1 MALIKCPECGLSI
14 SDKAAAC
21 PNCGYPLQPAPEPV
35 EYELTRSNPSESKLG
50 KFLRACVWVDGICLI
65 IWTIVIIAIYTRET
79 FDWGGYFTTLVTYA
93 LYGCLIWCFA
103 SLSDDVHNISS
114 ALTSLQLQ
122 GKAISSSPVGIQ
134 HSVPLKNEDSAAS
147 TVSWL
152 TIATKDDQSLLM
164 SKSVLAFK
172 PYDTS
177 GTNSLWEHASLRR
190 WLNEDF
196 YAKAFSDDEKQSI
209 LPTQLD
215 STDESSEADNVFL
228 LSIDE
233 AKTYLD
239 DQTMKADNWW
249 WLRNSDSN
257 VHTIAYVSSKGDI
270 RTGCTDLTA
279 NGGVRPCIW
288 IKNKP
293 V

>member
-14 SDKAAAC
+14 SDKAAAR

-65 IWTIVIIAIYTRET
+65 IWTIVIIAIYTGEA

-93 LYGCLIWCFA
+93 LYGCLIWCAA
-103 SLSDDVHNISS
+103 SLFDDVHNISN

-122 GKAISSSPVGIQ
+122 GKAISSSPVAIQ

-177 GTNSLWEHASLRR
+177 GTNLLWEHASLRR

-228 LSIDE
+228 LSIGE

-257 VHTIAYVSSKGDI
+257 ARTVAYVSSKGDI
-270 RTGCTDLTA
+270 RTECTDLTA

>member
-65 IWTIVIIAIYTRET
+65 IWTIIVAFCTGEA
-79 FDWGGYFTTLVTYA
+79 FDLGDYFTTLVTYA

-228 LSIDE
+228 LNIDE

>member
-65 IWTIVIIAIYTRET
+65 IWTIVIIAIYTGEA

-288 IKNKP
+288 VKNKP

>member
-1 MALIKCPECGLSI
+1 MALIKCPECSLSI

-65 IWTIVIIAIYTRET
+65 IWTIVIIAIYTGEA

-249 WLRNSDSN
+249 
-257 VHTIAYVSSKGDI
+257 
-270 RTGCTDLTA
+270 
-279 NGGVRPCIW
+279 
-288 IKNKP
+288 
-293 V
+293 

>member
-35 EYELTRSNPSESKLG
+35 EYERTRSNPSESKLG

-65 IWTIVIIAIYTRET
+65 IWTIVIIAIYTGEA

-288 IKNKP
+288 VKNKP

>member
-65 IWTIVIIAIYTRET
+65 IWTIVIIAIYTGET

-215 STDESSEADNVFL
+215 STDESSEANNVFL

>member
-1 MALIKCPECGLSI
+1 
-14 SDKAAAC
+14 
-21 PNCGYPLQPAPEPV
+21 
-35 EYELTRSNPSESKLG
+35 
-50 KFLRACVWVDGICLI
+50 
-65 IWTIVIIAIYTRET
+65 
-79 FDWGGYFTTLVTYA
+79 
-93 LYGCLIWCFA
+93 
-103 SLSDDVHNISS
+103 
-114 ALTSLQLQ
+114 
-122 GKAISSSPVGIQ
+122 
-134 HSVPLKNEDSAAS
+134 
-147 TVSWL
+147 
-152 TIATKDDQSLLM
+152 M

-249 WLRNSDSN
+249 
-257 VHTIAYVSSKGDI
+257 
-270 RTGCTDLTA
+270 
-279 NGGVRPCIW
+279 
-288 IKNKP
+288 
-293 V
+293 

>member
-1 MALIKCPECGLSI
+1 MALIKCPECSLSI

-65 IWTIVIIAIYTRET
+65 IWTIVIIAIYTGET

-257 VHTIAYVSSKGDI
+257 ARTVAYVDSNGYIHADCK
-270 RTGCTDLTA
+270 DLTIT
-279 NGGVRPCIW
+279 GGVRPCICV
-288 IKNKP
+288 KNKP

>member
-1 MALIKCPECGLSI
+1 MALIKCPECDLSI
-14 SDKAAAC
+14 SDKAAIC

-65 IWTIVIIAIYTRET
+65 IWTIVIIAIYTGET

-103 SLSDDVHNISS
+103 SLSDNVHNISS

-288 IKNKP
+288 VKNKP